1 MTKGVTVTLREVSP
15 MIAALTGMGLSAA
28 AGLNAYIPF
37 LVVAL
42 LARFTD
48 VFTLPVGF
56 EWMESW
62 WAIGIGAVLLL
73 TEVTLDKVPAVDS
86 INDAVQ
92 TFIRPGMGGL
102 MGAATAGAST
112 LDDST
117 WMQEHA
123 WVGVVL
129 GIVVAGLVHS
139 GKAAARPVINA
150 GTAGIGAPVVSTA
163 EDGASFGIALV
174 AIFLPV
180 LVVLV
185 LIALAAM
192 LIWVLTAW
200 RRLRR
205 RRQARPAP

>member
-1 MTKGVTVTLREVSP
+1 

-37 LVVAL
+37 LLVAL
-42 LARFTD
+42 LARFSD
-48 VFTLPVGF
+48 AVVLPTGF

-73 TEVTLDKVPAVDS
+73 TELTLDKVPAVDS

-92 TFIRPGMGGL
+92 TFIRPSMGGL

-112 LDDST
+112 LDEST

-129 GIVVAGLVHS
+129 GVVISGLVHT
-139 GKAAARPVINA
+139 GKTAARPVINA
-150 GTAGIGAPVVSTA
+150 GTVGMGAPVVSTA
-163 EDGASFGIALV
+163 EDGASVGIALIAV
-174 AIFLPV
+174 FVPV

-185 LIALAAM
+185 LILLAAM
-192 LIWVLTAW
+192 LVKILSVAL
-200 RRLRR
+200 RLRR
-205 RRQARPAP
+205 RR

>member
-1 MTKGVTVTLREVSP
+1 

-48 VFTLPVGF
+48 VITLPVGM

-73 TEVTLDKVPAVDS
+73 TELTLDKVPAVDS

-92 TFIRPGMGGL
+92 TFIRPTMGGL

-112 LDDST
+112 LDEST

-123 WVGVVL
+123 WVGVLL
-129 GIVVAGLVHS
+129 GVIVSALVHT
-139 GKAAARPVINA
+139 GKAAARPVVNA
-150 GTAGIGAPVVSTA
+150 GTVGLGAPVVSTA
-163 EDGASFGIALV
+163 EDGASIGISLV
-174 AIFLPV
+174 AVFVPI

-185 LIALAAM
+185 LILLAAL
-192 LIWVLTAW
+192 LIQVLRLW
-200 RRLRR
+200 LRLRR
-205 RRQARPAP
+205 RAGRDRPLSGRV